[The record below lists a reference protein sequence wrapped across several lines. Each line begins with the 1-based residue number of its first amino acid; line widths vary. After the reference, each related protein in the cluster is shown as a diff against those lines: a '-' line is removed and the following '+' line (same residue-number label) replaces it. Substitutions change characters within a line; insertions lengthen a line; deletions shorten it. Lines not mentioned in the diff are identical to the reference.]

1 MTSPD
6 IRGLMLLQM
15 SAIMKDQE
23 RVLLPGAYHEHFT
36 P

>member
-1 MTSPD
+1 MTSLD
-6 IRGLMLLQM
+6 IRGLMLLQV

-23 RVLLPGAYHEHFT
+23 LFFLPGAHHEQFT